1 MKKIIY
7 LFIFLSSVILWHACK
22 QEEENL
28 PGTIYGVVT
37 DKATGE
43 PVKSAGVELSPVG
56 LKTITGTEGQF
67 EFTELVPGNY
77 TLLVTKTGYMDYAS
91 NTIEVKP
98 GQTAQSDIQMELLPP
113 ALKVVDDNRKEISEL
128 DFGEAESDVARSF
141 NIFNDGEETLNFQ
154 ITKTAV
160 WIDSISK
167 TEGSVSAGNIQP
179 IVVFIDRDKLYE
191 KENATTIH
199 ITSNSGS
206 KQIKV
211 IATNNR
217 TEMSLNILETTDI
230 TASSAVFNA
239 EIVNSGNPKYT
250 ERGFVYHTSPMPTKE
265 QTIALLTAPVTE
277 ETKFSVKADGLE
289 LDQTYYVRAYA
300 TNMLG
305 TVYSSNQISFIAN
318 ATLPTVST
326 QQVTQIDIA
335 SGTATFNGTI
345 VTEGDPVYSER
356 GFVYGTVPN
365 PTIDGNKK
373 IVSGRGSGAYSA
385 NITELSEGYTYYV
398 RAYATNEQGTA
409 YGVDVSFSFVA
420 TMPTVVT
427 SPVSNIKIGDG
438 TVTFNG
444 KVETLGD
451 LGYTERGFVY
461 NTTHNPTIDD
471 TKLVASGSGLG
482 AYSLNASGIQEGA
495 IYYVRAYL
503 QNSKGVVYGEEVAF
517 DFNAI
522 MPTLST
528 KEVTNKN
535 IANGMATFN
544 GIIETVGDPMY
555 TERGFVYGIMHNPTL
570 MDGSKLVVPGLGTG
584 PYMANATGLSE
595 GNLYYIRAY
604 ANTPKG
610 CVYGEEVAL
619 NFTATMPKVSTSAVT
634 NINIGAGTATFNAK
648 VDSLGDLGY
657 TERGFVYN
665 TTHNPTVDDTKLVAS
680 GSGLGMYSLNV
691 SDIQEGDVYYV
702 RAYLQNSKGV
712 VYGEEVSFDFN
723 GVMPAVKTQAVTDK
737 IIASGVATLN
747 GTIVSIG
754 DPSYTERGFVYGITP
769 NPTKDDA
776 TIKIVSGTGTGS
788 YSISVSN
795 LNMGSVYHVRAY
807 AESAKGIV
815 YGEDV
820 SFDFNAVMPIVSTD
834 RIELPNNTSAVFYG
848 TVSSLG
854 DPAYIERGFVYGT
867 MLLPSL
873 ENAATKI
880 VAEGTVL
887 GVFNAVVSDLDPQ
900 ETYNIRA
907 YVKSQ
912 AGVVYG
918 EIKTID
924 PEFREY
930 WALPT
935 FVHAGQVYRVY
946 PDLGSSMTWNQANQA
961 CEDLTFAGYDDWVLP
976 SKEILNTMYINKDEI
991 GGFTTTST
999 SSFSAYYWSS
1009 TYKDTYNFYKYYYR
1023 QSFSTGT
1030 QDYESERSMY
1040 RVRPVRLEQ

>member
-1 MKKIIY
+1 MKRRILPII
-7 LFIFLSSVILWHACK
+7 ILLVFVWQACEK
-22 QEEENL
+22 EEENL

-56 LKTITGTEGQF
+56 LKTITGTEGQY

-77 TLLVTKTGYMDYAS
+77 TLLVTKTGYADYAS

-141 NIFNDGEETLNFQ
+141 NLFNDGEETLNFQ

-345 VTEGDPVYSER
+345 VSEGDPVYSER

-373 IVSGRGSGAYSA
+373 IVSGRGTGAYSA

-420 TMPTVVT
+420 TMP
-427 SPVSNIKIGDG
+427 
-438 TVTFNG
+438 
-444 KVETLGD
+444 
-451 LGYTERGFVY
+451 
-461 NTTHNPTIDD
+461 
-471 TKLVASGSGLG
+471 
-482 AYSLNASGIQEGA
+482 
-495 IYYVRAYL
+495 
-503 QNSKGVVYGEEVAF
+503 
-517 DFNAI
+517 
-522 MPTLST
+522 
-528 KEVTNKN
+528 
-535 IANGMATFN
+535 
-544 GIIETVGDPMY
+544 
-555 TERGFVYGIMHNPTL
+555 
-570 MDGSKLVVPGLGTG
+570 
-584 PYMANATGLSE
+584 
-595 GNLYYIRAY
+595 
-604 ANTPKG
+604 
-610 CVYGEEVAL
+610 
-619 NFTATMPKVSTSAVT
+619 KVSTLAVT
-634 NINIGAGTATFNAK
+634 NINIGAGTATFNGK
-648 VDSLGDLGY
+648 IDSLGDLGY
-657 TERGFVYN
+657 TERGFVYG
-665 TTHNPTVDDTKLVAS
+665 TMHNPTVDRDSKTIVS
-680 GSGLGMYSLNV
+680 GSGTGEFSINFSGLTMGH
-691 SDIQEGDVYYV
+691 VYYV
-702 RAYLQNSKGV
+702 RAFATNEKGTA
-712 VYGEEVSFDFN
+712 YGEELLLDMN
-723 GVMPAVKTQAVTDK
+723 AIMPEVVTEEPELLSNTSV
-737 IIASGVATLN
+737 ILN
-747 GTIVSIG
+747 GTV
-754 DPSYTERGFVYGITP
+754 
-769 NPTKDDA
+769 
-776 TIKIVSGTGTGS
+776 TG
-788 YSISVSN
+788 V
-795 LNMGSVYHVRAY
+795 
-807 AESAKGIV
+807 
-815 YGEDV
+815 
-820 SFDFNAVMPIVSTD
+820 
-834 RIELPNNTSAVFYG
+834 
-848 TVSSLG
+848 G
-854 DPAYIERGFVYGT
+854 DPAYTERGFVYGT
-867 MLLPSL
+867 MLIPSL
-873 ENAATKI
+873 ENGAIKI
-880 VAEGTVL
+880 VVEGTIL
-887 GVFNAVVSDLDPQ
+887 GNFNAEVSDMVMGK
-900 ETYNIRA
+900 TYNIRA
-907 YVKSQ
+907 FATNSE
-912 AGVVYG
+912 GTVYG

-930 WALPT
+930 RALPT
-935 FVHAGQVYRVY
+935 FMHDGHVYRVY
-946 PDLGSSMTWNQANQA
+946 PDLGSTMTLGQASQI
-961 CEDLTFAGYDDWVLP
+961 CEDLTFAGYDDWILP
-976 SKEILNTMYINKDEI
+976 SKEILNTMYLYRDEI
-991 GGFTTTST
+991 GGFTSGK
-999 SSFSAYYWSS
+999 YWSS
-1009 TYKDTYNFYKYYYR
+1009 SLSYCYSGNCFYWWQNFAID
-1023 QSFSTGT
+1023 SGGD
-1030 QDYESERSMY
+1030 QDEASRYWLAF
-1040 RVRPVRLEQ
+1040 VRPVRLEQ

>member
-1 MKKIIY
+1 MKRRILPII
-7 LFIFLSSVILWHACK
+7 ILLVFVWQACEK
-22 QEEENL
+22 EEENL

-98 GQTAQSDIQMELLPP
+98 AQTAQSDIQMELLPP

-141 NIFNDGEETLNFQ
+141 NLFNDGEETLNFQ

-167 TEGSVSAGNIQP
+167 TEGNVSAGNIQP

-217 TEMSLNILETTDI
+217 TEMALNILETTDI

-265 QTIALLTAPVTE
+265 QTIAQLTAPVTE

-373 IVSGRGSGAYSA
+373 IVSGRGTGAYSA

-427 SPVSNIKIGDG
+427 LPVSNIKIGDG

-495 IYYVRAYL
+495 IYYVRAYV

-528 KEVTNKN
+528 KDVTNKN

-570 MDGSKLVVPGLGTG
+570 TDGAKLIVPGLGTG

-604 ANTPKG
+604 ANTPKS

-619 NFTATMPKVSTSAVT
+619 NFTATMPKVSTLAVT
-634 NINIGAGTATFNAK
+634 NINIGAGTATFNGK
-648 VDSLGDLGY
+648 IDFLGDLGY
-657 TERGFVYN
+657 SERGFVF
-665 TTHNPTVDDTKLVAS
+665 
-680 GSGLGMYSLNV
+680 G
-691 SDIQEGDVYYV
+691 Q
-702 RAYLQNSKGV
+702 
-712 VYGEEVSFDFN
+712 
-723 GVMPAVKTQAVTDK
+723 
-737 IIASGVATLN
+737 
-747 GTIVSIG
+747 
-754 DPSYTERGFVYGITP
+754 TP
-769 NPTKDDA
+769 NPSKDDA
-776 TIKIVSGTGTGS
+776 DIKIVSGNNTGS

-795 LNMGSVYHVRAY
+795 LIMGNTYYVRAY
-807 AESAKGIV
+807 AENTKGIV
-815 YGEDV
+815 YGEEII
-820 SFDFNAVMPIVSTD
+820 FDLNAVMPIVSTD
-834 RIELPNNTSAVFYG
+834 RIEFNNTSAVFYG

-854 DPAYIERGFVYGT
+854 DPAYMERGFVYGT

-873 ENAATKI
+873 ENAATRI
-880 VAEGTVL
+880 VAEGTLL
-887 GVFNAVVSDLDPQ
+887 GVFNAEVSDLDPQ

-907 YVKSQ
+907 YVKSK

-918 EIKTID
+918 EIKTVD

-946 PDLGSSMTWNQANQA
+946 PELHTKMTWEQANQA
-961 CEDLTFAGYDDWVLP
+961 CEALSFAGYDDWILP

-991 GGFTTTST
+991 GGFTTTIDD
-999 SSFSAYYWSS
+999 SAPNDDATYWSS
-1009 TYKDTYNFYKYYYR
+1009 TWAVVTNQYYAQDFYDGHQR
-1023 QSFSTGT
+1023 QQMVGRPT
-1030 QDYESERSMY
+1030 
-1040 RVRPVRLEQ
+1040 RVRPIRLEQ

>member
-1 MKKIIY
+1 MKRRILPII
-7 LFIFLSSVILWHACK
+7 ILLVFVWQACEK
-22 QEEENL
+22 EEENL

-43 PVKSAGVELSPVG
+43 PVKSAGVELSPMG

-98 GQTAQSDIQMELLPP
+98 GQTAQSDIQMVLLPP

-141 NIFNDGEETLNFQ
+141 NLFNDGEETLNFQ

-373 IVSGRGSGAYSA
+373 IVSGRGTGAYSA

-427 SPVSNIKIGDG
+427 SPVSNIKIGNG

-461 NTTHNPTIDD
+461 NTTHNPTVDD

-495 IYYVRAYL
+495 IYYVRSYL

-570 MDGSKLVVPGLGTG
+570 TDGSKLLVPGLGTG

-619 NFTATMPKVSTSAVT
+619 NFTATMPKVSTLAVT
-634 NINIGAGTATFNAK
+634 NINIGAGTVTFNGK
-648 VDSLGDLGY
+648 IDFLGDLGY
-657 TERGFVYN
+657 SERGFVFGQ
-665 TTHNPTVDDTKLVAS
+665 TRNPS
-680 GSGLGMYSLNV
+680 
-691 SDIQEGDVYYV
+691 
-702 RAYLQNSKGV
+702 
-712 VYGEEVSFDFN
+712 
-723 GVMPAVKTQAVTDK
+723 
-737 IIASGVATLN
+737 
-747 GTIVSIG
+747 
-754 DPSYTERGFVYGITP
+754 
-769 NPTKDDA
+769 KDDA
-776 TIKIVSGTGTGS
+776 DIKIVSGNNTGT

-795 LNMGSVYHVRAY
+795 LIMGSTYYVRAY
-807 AESAKGIV
+807 AENTKGIV
-815 YGEDV
+815 YGEEII
-820 SFDFNAVMPIVSTD
+820 FDLNAVMPIVSTD
-834 RIELPNNTSAVFYG
+834 RIEFNNTSAVFYG

-854 DPAYIERGFVYGT
+854 DPAYMERGFVYGT

-887 GVFNAVVSDLDPQ
+887 GVFNAEVSDLDPQ

-907 YVKSQ
+907 YVKSK

-918 EIKTID
+918 EIKTVD

-946 PDLGSSMTWNQANQA
+946 PELHTKMTWEQANQA
-961 CEDLTFAGYDDWVLP
+961 CEDLSFAGYDDWILP

-991 GGFTTTST
+991 GGFTTTIDD
-999 SSFSAYYWSS
+999 SAPNDDATYWSS
-1009 TYKDTYNFYKYYYR
+1009 TWAVVTNRYYAQDFYDGHQLQQMVGR
-1023 QSFSTGT
+1023 PT
-1030 QDYESERSMY
+1030 
-1040 RVRPVRLEQ
+1040 RVRPIRLEQ